1 MLGHFELQGV
11 QPLQHFVRR
20 RGRGRRGLLQPLL
33 VRQPHAKGEAGLP
46 RSDTHSH
53 ARAHQGGG
61 NDDEGCHLRA
71 SALNVNCSA
80 LPTMARKSRWKDARP
95 SLRSESTATKRPSRV
110 TAW

>member
-20 RGRGRRGLLQPLL
+20 RGRGRRWLLQPLL
-33 VRQPHAKGEAGLP
+33 VGQPHTQGEAGLP
-46 RSDTHSH
+46 RQEAH
-53 ARAHQGGG
+53 AEGGGGQGGG
-61 NDDEGCHLRA
+61 NDDEGRHLR
-71 SALNVNCSA
+71 LRGLKTNCSA
-80 LPTMARKSRWKDARP
+80 LPTMARKSRWKDASP